1 MARVLEGPRRWD
13 LDGEATP
20 GPFPRPTELRFDRAG
35 TAWLGTVR
43 GLYTIAGGRLRRHP
57 GVPAGDTVSAIHE
70 DRRGTVW
77 VAAGAQLYRFDG
89 ERTRRFGPTEGLP
102 PGGIAALADDE
113 DGSLWLGTSEG
124 LARLHE
130 GRFQLYAGPDGLPEK
145 DVTAVLVDREGCLWV
160 GTRNGGLSQF
170 TSRTLDTA
178 GVPDEV
184 RQSEVTSLIEDAAG
198 AMWFALRDRGVV
210 RVERG
215 NRGRETATRGAPAS
229 TPGPTGCPATR
240 CGRCCPARA
249 SWGVRPATSGSAPA
263 EACAA
268 GGAAPSTTRA
278 SGRRGRCRC
287 TAIATGSC
295 GSGATGR
302 WAGCPPTGS

>member
-1 MARVLEGPRRWD
+1 
-13 LDGEATP
+13 
-20 GPFPRPTELRFDRAG
+20 
-35 TAWLGTVR
+35 
-43 GLYTIAGGRLRRHP
+43 LRRHT
-57 GVPAGDTVSAIHE
+57 GVPAGDAVSAIHE

-89 ERTRRFGPTEGLP
+89 ERTRRFGPTDGLP
-102 PGGIAALADDE
+102 AGAIAALADDE
-113 DGSLWLGTSEG
+113 DGSLWLGTPEG

-130 GRFQLYAGPDGLPEK
+130 ERFQLYAGPDGLPEK
-145 DVTAVLVDREGCLWV
+145 DVTAVLVDREGSLWV

-184 RQSEVTSLIEDAAG
+184 GQSEVTSLIEDAAG

-210 RVERG
+210 RMYQ
-215 NRGRETATRGAPAS
+215 GRARKYTRADGLPS
-229 TPGPTGCPATR
+229 DQVWTVLPGQGELA
-240 CGRCCPARA
+240 GQ
-249 SWGVRPATSGSAPA
+249 PATSGSAPVQ
-263 EACAA
+263 ACAA
-268 GGAAPSTTRA
+268 GGTASFTTRA

-295 GSGATGR
+295 GSGATGH
-302 WAGCPPTGS
+302 WAGCLPTGS